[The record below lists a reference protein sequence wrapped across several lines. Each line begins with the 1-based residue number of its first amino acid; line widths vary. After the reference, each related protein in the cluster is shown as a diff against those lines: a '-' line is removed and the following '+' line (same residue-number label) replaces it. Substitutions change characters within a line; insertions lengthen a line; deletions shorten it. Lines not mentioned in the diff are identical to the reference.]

1 MWNHL
6 VPGAPGCGPLDLLTL
21 GRARVPTAEDL
32 LNPWFPLFALGRQ
45 RPPAPGPV
53 QFVALF
59 ALTMSAVS
67 AMICAIV
74 RGPLGGPDLLA
85 FAKAFLSLG
94 AVVSAVTLM
103 CAVVER
109 RGGSYASVLMA
120 GLAVLFLP
128 CLALPLG
135 RAADLV
141 IDPVLLAL
149 LAFGILQTAL
159 AARAMTLRQ
168 MLPAVCLGGLAGFGY
183 FMLINSRGLATVLSP
198 EQAVVGVEN
207 LDTLFHAAI
216 ANMLVKQGTLSTG
229 IDGLVPIAYHFLSH
243 IWLGCLGLWLGAGT
257 FNAYYIGAQIVA
269 VPLLFF
275 SLFLAVYLL
284 RPQGE
289 RLRSGALLVLASLL
303 LLFCT
308 EMWDISSYLIS
319 ESYFLAVIVFLLSV
333 PLLAEISRTSDRR
346 RLCVQAACVAAA
358 GLLMGMSKVSV
369 GVVFLPAAG
378 YLLLRQLGLKPMTLL
393 ILAAVAVVLAAAGA
407 WIIFTAMGGRLEM
420 VDPFN
425 FLNEYPEAGWPMLVA
440 NIVLLCAAVAVWIAG
455 RRADRLCAESFAIMA
470 FAASTPSLLLA
481 IAGGSAYYFV
491 HVGTLAAV
499 VFVVAYA
506 GPWLERKVPN
516 LFRPALLV
524 AALVLAT
531 LDTPQKIR
539 SPIVVGE
546 ALADLAHRTG
556 GYLGNST
563 DVGGSTRRR
572 LDTLLFPVSGTR
584 RAFAAD
590 VARLPRAQSIKTLL
604 DAGLAETPRSAVF
617 IPPENVPF
625 WSHLRDCRTGSLFI
639 PALLGAPMIRGLSP
653 AAPECRN
660 EPNYGFPAYGP
671 DSVSRPTTDEE
682 LCSRATRWGLRT
694 VFVLAT
700 PTDARTI
707 DCGAGATPIHK

>member
-1 MWNHL
+1 MQ
-6 VPGAPGCGPLDLLTL
+6 
-21 GRARVPTAEDL
+21 TAENL
-32 LNPWFPLFALGRQ
+32 LNPWFPSFAAARQ
-45 RPPAPGPV
+45 NPPADSPSPI
-53 QFVALF
+53 QFVTIF

-67 AMICAIV
+67 AMTCAIV
-74 RGPLGGPDLLA
+74 RGPLGGPHWLA
-85 FAKAFLSLG
+85 FAKAFLLLG
-94 AVVSAVTLM
+94 GIVSAVTLVL
-103 CAVVER
+103 AVVER
-109 RGGSYASVLMA
+109 RGGSYAGVLMA

-141 IDPVLLAL
+141 IDPVLLVL
-149 LAFGILQTAL
+149 LVFGIRQTAL
-159 AARAMTLRQ
+159 TARAMTPRQ
-168 MLPAVCLGGLAGFGY
+168 KLPAVSLGVLAGLGY

-207 LDTLFHAAI
+207 LDTLFHASI

-243 IWLGCLGLWLGAGT
+243 IWLGCLGLWIGAGT

-275 SLFLAVYLL
+275 NLFLAVYLL

-289 RLRSGALLVLASLL
+289 RLRSGTLLVLAPLL

-308 EMWDISSYLIS
+308 EMWNISSYLIS

-358 GLLMGMSKVSV
+358 GLLMEMSKVSV

-393 ILAAVAVVLAAAGA
+393 ILAAAAVVLAAAGA
-407 WIIFTAMGGRLEM
+407 WVIFTAMGGRLEM

-425 FLNEYPEAGWPMLVA
+425 FLNEYPGAGWPTLVS
-440 NIVLLCAAVAVWIAG
+440 NIVLLCAAVAVWVAG

-470 FAASTPSLLLA
+470 FAACTPALLLV
-481 IAGGSAYYFV
+481 IPGGSAYYFI
-491 HVGTLAAV
+491 HVGTFAAV

-516 LFRPALLV
+516 LFRPELLV
-524 AALVLAT
+524 AALVLVT
-531 LDTPQKIR
+531 IDTPQKIR

-546 ALADLAHRTG
+546 ALADLAQRTS
-556 GYLGNST
+556 GYLGNAT
-563 DVGGSTRRR
+563 DVGGPTWRR
-572 LDTLLFPVSGTR
+572 LVTLLFPASRTR
-584 RAFAAD
+584 GAFAAD

-617 IPPENVPF
+617 VPPEHTPF
-625 WSHLRDCRTGSLFI
+625 WSYLQDCRTASLLI

-660 EPNYGFPAYGP
+660 EPNYDFRSYGP
-671 DSVSRPTTDEE
+671 DSVSQPSTDEE
-682 LCSRATRWGLRT
+682 LCAHATRWGLRT
-694 VFVLAT
+694 VFVLAK
-700 PTDARTI
+700 PTEARRI
-707 DCGAGATPIHK
+707 DCSASAAPFHK